1 MTAQLSISTSARRLC
16 RIGLLAAA
24 ALDLA
29 ACGVADPEQAP
40 VADQPGTFSRD
51 LVIQSGA
58 NTVVLTVSAQ
68 DPALLDRY
76 DHIRYEL
83 APIFER
89 PAALP
94 PPSAGEDGTGERVLT
109 PSAVRIDEAFVD
121 LEPGAIGYQLRE
133 TGLQPFTALSCSSP
147 NEHTSERDYARVT
160 VTSGICT
167 EAKISTRKYSWSWYD
182 QKAFASAL
190 CPGAQALE
198 GGKEDTNRVKLEV
211 CPGPGY
217 TYSFYD

>member
-1 MTAQLSISTSARRLC
+1 MNRTLIASCFLLLPIAAGCVASEDEPGTEATDETAPE
-16 RIGLLAAA
+16 AA
-24 ALDLA
+24 
-29 ACGVADPEQAP
+29 
-40 VADQPGTFSRD
+40 TFSRD
-51 LVIQSGA
+51 IVVTSGA
-58 NTVVLTVSAQ
+58 NKVVLTVSAQ

-83 APIFER
+83 TPMFER

-94 PPSAGEDGTGERVLT
+94 SSAGGAEGTGESVIT
-109 PSAVRIDEAFVD
+109 PSTVQIDEAFVD

-133 TGLQPFTALSCSSP
+133 TGFAPLTALSCTSP
-147 NEHTSERDYARVT
+147 NVHTSERDYARVT

-167 EAKISTRKYSWSWYD
+167 EAKISTRKYSWSWYE
-182 QKAFASAL
+182 QKAYASAL

-198 GGKEDTNRVKLEV
+198 GGKDDTNRVKLEI